1 MKRQCLLLFLTC
13 LIFPFALADAAILVD
28 ELHDHRHGNQDQDI
42 EPPKVYLDKSPRA
55 VAYQLKRLDNARL
68 LLVERGNDDKKYLP
82 VHLAILKR
90 SGMARQNRENALQAI
105 VEIKKTEPVSE
116 LLAVI
121 GGLSSEK
128 KNELAIAKQL
138 SQLLLEQSPAV
149 LGAGEASI
157 TKAAKSEKSVL
168 RTAGLAALMTAGQAE
183 AAFEL
188 VKEIPAAKVDFLK
201 AVPMLGSAKTRN
213 SLRKSLLDLCD
224 ASEPVAVR
232 RASIAALAT
241 ISDEQAE
248 TFRLVANFVTE
259 PKLRRVSIKTILKL
273 PREVRDEKTATMLAE
288 FLTKLAETTP
298 PAERTTNEFL
308 EAMTLADQTLVLVS
322 KDKSKDLRERMDEVV
337 VRVVLIHTVEEE
349 MRYDVPWFAVEA
361 GRDIQV
367 VLKNEDLM
375 PHNLVFT
382 TPGSLQ
388 DVAIEGSALGPKIG
402 ESGKQYVPAS
412 PNVVFA
418 SKMVA
423 SEKFER
429 MTFKAPSEPGEY
441 PYVCT
446 FPGHWMRMYGVM
458 VVVKDLSEFQ
468 RNPVEPK
475 DPVGSNRAFV
485 QAWKHEDLNGK
496 YESGLRGRSMEI
508 GKKIF
513 AEATC
518 AQCHKVAGEGKVVG
532 PELTDVWARW
542 KGDAAGIFREI
553 VEPSHKIEPKYVV
566 RKLITL
572 DGEVISGIVLTEDK
586 ESISILPNPEST
598 EPTVV
603 AQDDIEDMVE
613 SSVSIMPKGLMDRFT
628 EDEIMELMAY
638 LQNAGS
644 NAK

>member
-1 MKRQCLLLFLTC
+1 
-13 LIFPFALADAAILVD
+13 
-28 ELHDHRHGNQDQDI
+28 
-42 EPPKVYLDKSPRA
+42 
-55 VAYQLKRLDNARL
+55 
-68 LLVERGNDDKKYLP
+68 
-82 VHLAILKR
+82 
-90 SGMARQNRENALQAI
+90 
-105 VEIKKTEPVSE
+105 
-116 LLAVI
+116 
-121 GGLSSEK
+121 
-128 KNELAIAKQL
+128 
-138 SQLLLEQSPAV
+138 
-149 LGAGEASI
+149 
-157 TKAAKSEKSVL
+157 
-168 RTAGLAALMTAGQAE
+168 
-183 AAFEL
+183 
-188 VKEIPAAKVDFLK
+188 
-201 AVPMLGSAKTRN
+201 
-213 SLRKSLLDLCD
+213 
-224 ASEPVAVR
+224 
-232 RASIAALAT
+232 
-241 ISDEQAE
+241 
-248 TFRLVANFVTE
+248 
-259 PKLRRVSIKTILKL
+259 
-273 PREVRDEKTATMLAE
+273 
-288 FLTKLAETTP
+288 
-298 PAERTTNEFL
+298 
-308 EAMTLADQTLVLVS
+308 MTLADQTLVLVS

-446 FPGHWMRMYGVM
+446 FPGHWLRMYGVM